1 MTIPIPLITAGINLV
16 SKVVS
21 AISGDGNGGQQAAAK
36 LPAEGGGFKDA
47 MKLVDLA
54 REIGKF
60 LSPGDQEKLN
70 KLMASGEFKDALGML
85 QGLLAQLQTASATS
99 PTPTA
104 AVPAGAQTANA
115 SQRFLK
121 LDADSLT
128 GMKGYTTNGNA
139 GNLLGVAAPT
149 TAAPPAESTVANPTA
164 QQQPDVLAGLVG
176 AGKTKPAPTF
186 MDVALTVKPA
196 VAPPLAPPPVDTAQM
211 AMQALAP
218 ADAEVPIPDA
228 NAVNPGTGQAA
239 CDVPDLVSIQV
250 QGGSTNGAG
259 AQSQESFFLLNS
271 LKRELRGKEGAMAEL
286 NGVERSTTLAPP
298 GLTYEASKLTAAQI
312 DLAMAP
318 RVDTQK
324 LIDQIM
330 DGVFKPPVQLPS
342 TVKLNLNPAHLGPLQ
357 VQVSMHDDGVR
368 VQMITPNAHVKAAL
382 EQGINDL
389 RTAMAN
395 QGLQLGHMGV
405 DVRQDGSG
413 QRFAQQQQQQR
424 ANRLALGRR
433 GFDDGLTAVEA
444 ATGPP
449 LPNRMAALTGA
460 MNAYA

>member
-21 AISGDGNGGQQAAAK
+21 AISGDGNGNGGQQAAQAT
-36 LPAEGGGFKDA
+36 ADGGGFKDA
-47 MKLVDLA
+47 MKLVGLA
-54 REIGKF
+54 KEIGKF

-104 AVPAGAQTANA
+104 AVPAGAQTANP

-139 GNLLGVAAPT
+139 GDLLGVAAPT
-149 TAAPPAESTVANPTA
+149 TVAPPAEGTVVNPTA

-186 MDVALTVKPA
+186 MDVALTVKPP
-196 VAPPLAPPPVDTAQM
+196 VAPPPVDTAQM

-271 LKRELRGKEGAMAEL
+271 LKRELRGKEGGVAEL

-330 DGVFKPPVQLPS
+330 DGVFKPPVQLPA

-424 ANRLALGRR
+424 ANRLALERR

-449 LPNRMAALTGA
+449 LPNRMAALAGA